1 MKNQK
6 LNYNRAID
14 FIRPFTSPSPYNE
27 LFREKVM
34 REGQGVA
41 RGNCGH
47 QTDTAPAKSLRSDG
61 DARRILAFPL
71 CKCTTY
77 RPKCELNEM
86 DSTYLK
92 IFIGDDFKYC

>member
-1 MKNQK
+1 MKNQR
-6 LNYNRAID
+6 LNYNSAID
-14 FIRPFTSPSPYNE
+14 LIRPFTSPSLCNE

-61 DARRILAFPL
+61 VASRILAL
-71 CKCTTY
+71 
-77 RPKCELNEM
+77 LLQQI
-86 DSTYLK
+86 STQT
-92 IFIGDDFKYC
+92 